1 MVLQVSSKGRAL
13 LHTEPIKT
21 ELEMFVIFGRVKFTV
36 IFMQLFFNQV
46 VFIMIAFQW
55 DLYAV
60 FYMQYEHLKLVLY
73 KLQFP

>member
-1 MVLQVSSKGRAL
+1 
-13 LHTEPIKT
+13 
-21 ELEMFVIFGRVKFTV
+21 MFVIFGRVKFTV

-60 FYMQYEHLKLVLY
+60 FYMQYKTFEIGVV
-73 KLQFP
+73 